1 MVDSEYERINLHPL
15 LPGLKVE
22 LLLVTKLIHLCVV
35 FEGLHLNQE
44 VK

>member
-15 LPGLKVE
+15 LSGLKAE
-22 LLLVTKLIHLCVV
+22 LLLVAKLVHLCVV
-35 FEGLHLNQE
+35 FEGLHLKPE